1 MNPFEDFLTGQRL
14 AGHDALPTKPPHGSE
29 GGIGRQTH
37 EMAENTPIQ
46 RIGFRVWTHGVIAD
60 LDLQWA

>member
-29 GGIGRQTH
+29 GGIGRQTL
-37 EMAENTPIQ
+37 ELAKNTPI
-46 RIGFRVWTHGVIAD
+46 RRSGFGVCTHGVIAD
-60 LDLQWA
+60 VDLQWA